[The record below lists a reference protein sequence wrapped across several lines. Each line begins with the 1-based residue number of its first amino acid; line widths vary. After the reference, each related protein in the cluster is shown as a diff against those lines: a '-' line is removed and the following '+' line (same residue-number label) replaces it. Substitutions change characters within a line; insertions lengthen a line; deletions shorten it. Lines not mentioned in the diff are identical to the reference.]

1 MSKKKKKA
9 KKQLNEKMESLSLQN
24 TTHKRELKGTDR
36 KDSINIQTN
45 EKCIEGFG
53 TITDSDSNN
62 VVEDIVDGAAGGPI
76 APVLEYIDSIEQEN
90 RCLKVSQSFFETLK
104 QENER
109 LKAKLKKNEQP
120 APESR
125 LCAICLEKEPEI
137 TFLPCGHFVTCVNCA
152 PCNKN
157 CPICRKPIKGSVRT
171 YF

>member
-1 MSKKKKKA
+1 MKV
-9 KKQLNEKMESLSLQN
+9 NEKIP
-24 TTHKRELKGTDR
+24 T
-36 KDSINIQTN
+36 NIQT
-45 EKCIEGFG
+45 KEGSGSG
-53 TITDSDSNN
+53 TITKPVSNN
-62 VVEDIVDGAAGGPI
+62 FAEDVVEGAAGGSI
-76 APVLEYIDSIEQEN
+76 AAVSEYIETIEQEN
-90 RCLKVSQSFFETLK
+90 RCWQMSQSFFEALK

-109 LKAKLKKNEQP
+109 LKAKLEKSEQT

-125 LCAICLEKEPEI
+125 LCVICLEKEPEI